1 MNIVIVEDDPKIAS
15 FVSRGLRAEGYA
27 TTLIQDG
34 DSAMSVVPLMRDD
47 VDLVLLDLG
56 LPGKDGKSVLA
67 HWRSEKFNKPVI
79 ILTARDEVSEKVKGL
94 NAGATDYVTKPFS
107 FDELLARI
115 RDLIFQVLNAAVN
128 LASDDTDRLD
138 LKIVSS
144 ALIELNDAFT
154 TFAPYRSVRKLTI
167 FGSARTKEDDPN
179 YRLTAEIAK
188 RIASEEW
195 MVITGA
201 GPGIMAAGIEGA
213 GRDRSFGVNIKLPFE
228 NSANLF
234 IAQDP
239 KLVEMKYFFTRKL
252 IFMKES
258 DAFVVMPG
266 GFGTLDEAFELLTL
280 VQTGKAQPAPI
291 VLLEATG
298 EEYWMR
304 WLEYVEAELFNRGMV
319 SPQDRSLF
327 RITDD
332 VDEAI
337 EEILT
342 FYRNYHSMRWVGNL
356 LIIRM
361 RKAPNQEEL
370 EKINEDFGILCQSG
384 TIEAIPITG
393 TEKGEKDAVEMER
406 IALRFDRSSHG
417 LLRQLI
423 DRLNRL
429 SSICQ

>member
-1 MNIVIVEDDPKIAS
+1 MTSDSRFKSKTPKSSLYSDEIGALVEKIA
-15 FVSRGLRAEGYA
+15 
-27 TTLIQDG
+27 
-34 DSAMSVVPLMRDD
+34 P
-47 VDLVLLDLG
+47 
-56 LPGKDGKSVLA
+56 KK
-67 HWRSEKFNKPVI
+67 N
-79 ILTARDEVSEKVKGL
+79 
-94 NAGATDYVTKPFS
+94 
-107 FDELLARI
+107 

-128 LASDDTDRLD
+128 LASDETDRLD

-188 RIASEEW
+188 RIASEDW
-195 MVITGA
+195 MIITGA

-228 NSANLF
+228 SSANLF

-291 VLLEATG
+291 VLLEAKG
-298 EEYWMR
+298 EEYWSR
-304 WLEYVEAELFNRGMV
+304 WLEYVEAELFDRGMV

-332 VDEAI
+332 VDEAVG
-337 EEILT
+337 EILT

-361 RKAPNQEEL
+361 QKAPTPEEL
-370 EKINEDFGILCQSG
+370 EEINRDFGLICQSG

-393 TEKGEKDAVEMER
+393 TEKGEKDAIDMER

-423 DRLNRL
+423 DRLNHL